1 MSDTNNTIKRKENQ
15 YHHLKENDRAV
26 IQSLI
31 EQKDKNGKRLFN
43 NSYIANYLGVHK
55 STISRELRKRQSYRL
70 MIRSGRSITK
80 PYNAVDAQNDYN
92 FKRGL
97 SKGEYKLRKYPKMA
111 KFIENKIKIDKWA
124 PDVIIGYMKSH
135 GYFKKDGFCKI
146 SVPTIYN
153 AIRFNIIDVKLE
165 DTRRMKYKPEYEYH
179 EKSSLPT
186 SKIPY
191 SIENR
196 PDEIDKRLIFGHF
209 ELDTVIGTRRGKHEC
224 LMTLTERKTQY
235 EIIFKLQFKNSEEVV
250 KKFNQIKSFMKSNYN
265 KVFKSL
271 TTDNGSEFSDFL
283 GIISDSKTKI
293 YFCHPYCSGEKGT
306 NEKNNSLIRY
316 FIPKKTLIENYSF
329 EDVNNIANWMNNYP
343 RKKLG
348 YKTPLEAF
356 LEEFEDKNVINKIYK
371 LQEKVNCYL

>member
-55 STISRELRKRQSYRL
+55 STISRELRKRKSYRL

>member
-1 MSDTNNTIKRKENQ
+1 MSDTDNTLKMRKNQ

-31 EQKDKNGKRLFN
+31 EQKDNNGKRLFN
-43 NSYIANYLGVHK
+43 NTYIANYLGVHK
-55 STISRELRKRQSYRL
+55 STISRELRKRIKSKII
-70 MIRSGRSITK
+70 IRSGKIKNK

-92 FKRGL
+92 LKRAL
-97 SKGEYKLRKYPKMA
+97 SKGEYKLKKYLKMT
-111 KFIENKIKIDKWA
+111 KFIEDKIKTDKWA
-124 PDVIIGYMKSH
+124 PDVIIGYMKNH
-135 GYFKKDGFCKI
+135 GYFERDGFCKI

-153 AIRFNIIDVKLE
+153 AIRYNIIDVKLE

-209 ELDTVIGTRRGKHEC
+209 ELDTVIGTRCGKHEC

-283 GIISDSKTKI
+283 GIIADSKTKI

-356 LEEFEDKNVINKIYK
+356 LEEFDDKNVINKIYK